1 MLAAGR
7 PVTVALLLVAPLGC
21 GSEDEPSPRA
31 SPEQRPPERT
41 ERPSPEV
48 AAELGEKLTEAAR
61 GGDLEATRELLAR
74 GADVT
79 VRDDA
84 GATALVVAAYG
95 GHVDVARELI
105 EAGADPDAKDETQQS
120 AYLIAASEDHPEL
133 LELALDNGARVN
145 SKDSF
150 NGTALI
156 RAAERGNVEVV
167 RRLLRTS
174 IDRDHVNEL
183 GWTALME
190 AVIRGPGDERHTE
203 TVRLLVE
210 DGVDLNEPDDEGVT
224 PLAHARA
231 LGYDEIAEI
240 LEEAGAQG

>member
-1 MLAAGR
+1 
-7 PVTVALLLVAPLGC
+7 VTVALLLIGPLAC
-21 GSEDEPSPRA
+21 GSDDEDSPPA
-31 SPEQRPPERT
+31 SPQPTRERAERPP
-41 ERPSPEV
+41 PGV
-48 AAELGEKLTEAAR
+48 AAELGERLIEAAR
-61 GGDLEATRELLAR
+61 DGDLEATRELLAR

-79 VRDDA
+79 VRDDT

-95 GHVDVARELI
+95 GHTDVARELM
-105 EAGADPDAKDETQQS
+105 EAGADPNAKDETQQS
-120 AYLIAASEDHPEL
+120 AYLIAASENHPEL
-133 LELALDNGARVN
+133 LDLTLEHGGRVN

-167 RRLLRTS
+167 RRLLRTP
-174 IDRDHVNEL
+174 IDRNHVNEL

-190 AVIRGPGDERHTE
+190 AVIRGPGGDRHTE
-203 TVRLLVE
+203 TVRLLAE

-231 LGYDEIAEI
+231 LGYEQIAEI
-240 LEEAGAQG
+240 LEKAGAEG